1 MNEDHAPC
9 GDHDGAGD
17 HALPD
22 KLRQRIAAEA
32 ARRVTGGSDTRRAV
46 FRAARRVA
54 RSWVP
59 DDQLPG
65 FKEVRR
71 EVQQRINPDSSVAH
85 LTGDRFAALGALVG
99 TLVTVRQHPATHPE
113 GDLLDH
119 TLQVFGRVHTERP
132 YDEELLT
139 AALVHDLGKT
149 IDRSDPAAA
158 AVEALGDLITPRT
171 RWFVESLE
179 AARSYAAHTLGHRAR
194 VRLEAHPDFE
204 DVLLLAEADRLAH
217 VRGGEAPSLDEAIEI
232 LRGLDANE
240 AAS

>member
-1 MNEDHAPC
+1 MNEDPAF
-9 GDHDGAGD
+9 
-17 HALPD
+17 PD

-32 ARRVTGGSDTRRAV
+32 ARSVTGGSDARRAV

-65 FKEVRR
+65 HEEVRR
-71 EVQQRINPDSSVAH
+71 EVQQRIDPDSSVAH
-85 LTGDRFAALGALVG
+85 LTGDRFAAIGALVG

-113 GDLLDH
+113 GDLLEH
-119 TLQVFGRVHTERP
+119 TLQVFAHVYAEMP

-149 IDRSDPAAA
+149 IDRSDQAAA
-158 AVEALGDLITPRT
+158 AIKALGTLVTPRT
-171 RWFVESLE
+171 CWFVETLDE
-179 AARSYAAHTLGHRAR
+179 ARAYLARTLGYRAR
-194 VRLEAHPDFE
+194 VRLERHLDYEGA
-204 DVLLLAEADRLAH
+204 LLLAEADRLAH

-232 LRGLDANE
+232 LRGLDANDE
-240 AAS
+240 TPF

>member
-1 MNEDHAPC
+1 MNEDHS
-9 GDHDGAGD
+9 
-17 HALPD
+17 LPD

-32 ARRVTGGSDTRRAV
+32 ARSVTGGSDARRAV

-59 DDQLPG
+59 DDRLPG
-65 FKEVRR
+65 HDEVRR
-71 EVQQRINPDSSVAH
+71 EVQQRIDPDSSVAH
-85 LTGDRFAALGALVG
+85 LSGDRFAAIGALVG

-113 GDLLDH
+113 GDLLEH
-119 TLQVFGRVHTERP
+119 TLQVFGRVHAERP

-139 AALVHDLGKT
+139 AALVHDLGRT

-171 RWFVESLE
+171 RWFIETLE
-179 AARSYAAHTLGHRAR
+179 AARDYASHTLGHRAR
-194 VRLEAHPDFE
+194 ARLEAHPDFE
-204 DVLLLAEADRLAH
+204 DVLVLAEADRLAH

-232 LRGLDANE
+232 LRRLDVE
-240 AAS
+240 TDS